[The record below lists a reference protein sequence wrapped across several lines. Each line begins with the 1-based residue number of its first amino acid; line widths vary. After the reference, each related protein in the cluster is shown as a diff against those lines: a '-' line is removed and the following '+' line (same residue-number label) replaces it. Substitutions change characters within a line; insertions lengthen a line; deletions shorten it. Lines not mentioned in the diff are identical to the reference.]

1 MIATVDPLVQSSALL
16 AVVSIFIGY
25 LVKTGARR
33 ATERAKS
40 EKLHAEE
47 RVAVAKERV
56 AVQENF
62 KDYLTSQS
70 TSWAK
75 TQGKIAESLTL
86 LSTEIHTMSVKNSA
100 EHSWI
105 LDWVQ
110 DQKNKE
116 SRQEGLE

>member
-1 MIATVDPLVQSSALL
+1 MMGTVDPLVQSSALL

-33 ATERAKS
+33 STERAKS

-75 TQGKIAESLTL
+75 TQSKIAESLTL
-86 LSTEIHTMSVKNSA
+86 LSTEICTMSTKNSA

-116 SRQEGLE
+116 SKQAESG